1 MKITRSDTI
10 HLSAPFMAPRS
21 QSNARIDITHPPT
34 SGMLTIH
41 LFQKRILPNPPSTRG
56 RLRSESTKSR
66 GDQGRGGEGIA
77 MGE

>member
-34 SGMLTIH
+34 SGMSTIH
-41 LFQKRILPNPPSTRG
+41 LFQKRFLPNPLSP
-56 RLRSESTKSR
+56 RSAAERKHQVP
-66 GDQGRGGEGIA
+66 GDQGGRGGIA